1 MGYEEEDRK
10 IAEALKKYG
19 EIDSRML
26 AVNILKKIKEG
37 KRGGNKD
44 VK

>member
-1 MGYEEEDRK
+1 MGYEEDRR

-19 EIDSRML
+19 EIDSRLL